1 MTHAVSRLTHFSKTG
16 YPRRMVWRIVTALIL
31 LGGVLSMQAGR
42 AVSADLDAPSVG
54 AVPVEDYP
62 IYDEVVSGKFLTS
75 GTTLVIIE
83 RMTTTRMLPD
93 SPVLPTVAFFE
104 ERAFFDARLPRD
116 LILDFL
122 FKNQRPSRLGNVF
135 KFGVPYRFIS
145 GEGEPESEA
154 KLYDRSWWRRWP
166 VRVVQEVQTI
176 DRLAFSRVGFSSR
189 LDQALVYVA
198 NDRPDG
204 SGAGFLV
211 WLEARGKNWQI
222 ADTEVVWTARSQPD

>member
-1 MTHAVSRLTHFSKTG
+1 MTV
-16 YPRRMVWRIVTALIL
+16 MIL
-31 LGGVLSMQAGR
+31 LGAALCMPAGR
-42 AVSADLDAPSVG
+42 VVSADQDVRSAD
-54 AVPVEDYP
+54 AVPIEDYP
-62 IYDEVVSGKFLTS
+62 IYDEVVIGKFLTS

-83 RMTTTRMLPD
+83 RMTTTHMLPD

-154 KLYDRSWWRRWP
+154 KWYDRPWWRRWP
-166 VRVVQEVQTI
+166 VRLVQEAQTI

-189 LDQALVYVA
+189 LDHALVYIA

-211 WLEARGKNWQI
+211 WLEARGTNWQI
-222 ADTEVVWTARSQPD
+222 ADTEVVWTARLQPD